1 MPVSPPACVFVCV
14 PAYPSACVS
23 VCLSVRLIVC
33 LSPDCLSFYTITYH
47 FAHLFLWACLLAFLF
62 VPLLYLNCSQRA
74 PDVIWL
80 DNLPKTHATKITSF
94 VIFFSVICNLLRKIM
109 IMIDVVTTAPKS
121 SRVRGGTR
129 TVTHPIWTDCTSM
142 VHMLPMLME
151 STGFILKAITI
162 H

>member
-14 PAYPSACVS
+14 CLPTHLPA
-23 VCLSVRLIVC
+23 CLFVC

-62 VPLLYLNCSQRA
+62 VCPLLYLNPSQRA

-80 DNLPKTHATKITSF
+80 DNLPKTHATKLTSF

-121 SRVRGGTR
+121 TRVRGGTR